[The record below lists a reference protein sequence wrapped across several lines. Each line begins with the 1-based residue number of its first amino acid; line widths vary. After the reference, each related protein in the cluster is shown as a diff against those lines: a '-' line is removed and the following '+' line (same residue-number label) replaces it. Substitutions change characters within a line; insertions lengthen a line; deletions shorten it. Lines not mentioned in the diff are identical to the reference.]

1 MRSYEIKESIYKWE
15 TMKTTS
21 KGHRRSQSHKGAGSL
36 SCGLLSVVTKY
47 FRSSNKVRGMGDSDV
62 AALVG
67 QPALLQLVN
76 KVIILIIIWGFRYF
90 AGALRLNILLNKG
103 GKKKENQVCFYL
115 SLLLN

>member
-1 MRSYEIKESIYKWE
+1 
-15 TMKTTS
+15 MKTTS
-21 KGHRRSQSHKGAGSL
+21 KGHQRSQSHKGAGSL

-76 KVIILIIIWGFRYF
+76 KVRSSLSTSSWRFRHF
-90 AGALRLNILLNKG
+90 TGALCVHILLNTEA
-103 GKKKENQVCFYL
+103 KKKDKSPPRMFLYNL
-115 SLLLN
+115 